1 MAEKKHERVDDPE
14 IPADPE
20 VAMVQRATRQGT
32 LNVVGDILNDPK
44 VQETIKTALLRE
56 TIKNSLF
63 FACFIVG
70 LLKLYDVAK
79 TVTGFGLIG
88 DLVMSVILILI
99 GLIYMIPN
107 MFKGKQDDHAK
118 TDNIPSHS
126 S

>member
-1 MAEKKHERVDDPE
+1 MAEDECSQRTPNDE
-14 IPADPE
+14 IAVLEEADRKGKINIVRGIINDNE
-20 VAMVQRATRQGT
+20 VQQV
-32 LNVVGDILNDPK
+32 
-44 VQETIKTALLRE
+44 IKTALLRE

-79 TVTGFGLIG
+79 AVVGFGLIG
-88 DLVMSVILILI
+88 DLAVSVILILI